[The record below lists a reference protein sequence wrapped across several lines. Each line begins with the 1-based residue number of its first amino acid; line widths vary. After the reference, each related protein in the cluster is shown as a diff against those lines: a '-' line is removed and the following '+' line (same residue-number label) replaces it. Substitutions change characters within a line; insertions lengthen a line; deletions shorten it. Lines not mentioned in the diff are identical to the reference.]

1 MNPRK
6 ESTPVIDA
14 TDHQYR
20 PDYSIPPGETVRS
33 TLDAVGMTQAD
44 LSRRTGLSTKHINQ
58 IIQGVAPISPDTA
71 LAFERVLGVPAR
83 FWNAM
88 EANYQARQ
96 IRLRE
101 RAVSPE
107 DAEWL
112 RRLPIKEL
120 IERGLMEHADDLAE
134 LRDRALSFFGV
145 ATPQSWNA
153 VWLSPEASYRR
164 SPAFEADPV
173 ATATWLRIGELDAAT
188 AHVAAFDRVRFSR
201 ALQEIRSIMIQPPE
215 QFEPE
220 MRRLC
225 AESGVV
231 LVIIDEIKGSRAS
244 GATRWLSPT
253 KALIQLSLR
262 YRWEDA
268 FWFSF
273 FHEAGH
279 VLLHGKREAFV
290 DGDGRAS
297 PEEDAANDFA
307 ASLLIPRQYETELLR
322 IRTLME
328 VSAFARQLGIPPGI
342 VVGRLQREKILGY
355 NIGNGLRRRFT
366 LVPANPS

>member
-1 MNPRK
+1 MIAAPGR
-6 ESTPVIDA
+6 
-14 TDHQYR
+14 QYR
-20 PDYSIPPGETVRS
+20 PDYAIPPGETVRS
-33 TLDAVGMTQAD
+33 TLDALGMTQAD

-71 LAFERVLGVPAR
+71 LALERVLGVPAR
-83 FWNAM
+83 FWNAL

-101 RAVSPE
+101 REVSPD

-112 RRLPIKEL
+112 RRLPVKEL
-120 IERGLMEHADDLAE
+120 AQRGLIEQTDDLAE
-134 LRDRALSFFGV
+134 RRDQVLSFFGV
-145 ATPQSWNA
+145 ASRPSWDA
-153 VWLSPEASYRR
+153 VWLAPEASYRR
-164 SPAFEADPV
+164 SPAFEADPYV
-173 ATATWLRIGELDAAT
+173 TASWLRVGELAAVT
-188 AHVAAFDRVRFSR
+188 VEVNAFDRIRFGR
-201 ALQEIRSIMIQPPE
+201 ALQGIRSIMIQPPE

-231 LVIIDEIKGSRAS
+231 LVITHEIKRSRAN

-262 YRWEDA
+262 YRWEDV

-279 VLLHGKREAFV
+279 VLLHGKRETFID
-290 DGDGRAS
+290 DGDRTGS
-297 PEEDAANDFA
+297 EEEEANEFA
-307 ASLLIPRQYETELLR
+307 ASLLIPQQFETELLR
-322 IRTLME
+322 IRTLAE
-328 VSAFARQLGIPPGI
+328 AQLFARRLGIPPGV
-342 VVGRLQREKILGY
+342 VVGRLQREKVLGY
-355 NIGNGLRRRFT
+355 NVGNGLRRRFT
-366 LVPANPS
+366 LVPANHS